1 MNKSQYIL
9 GNQVEFL
16 HFMRSRAP
24 MYHLSNIFFRD
35 LQYAVVEFL
44 KTKNIRIHHT
54 EGERLAREIAL
65 QLEKKNILK
74 KLNSTTWML
83 NYPEFS
89 LKKAG

>member
-44 KTKNIRIHHT
+44 KTKNGLIV
-54 EGERLAREIAL
+54 L
-65 QLEKKNILK
+65 NILD
-74 KLNSTTWML
+74 
-83 NYPEFS
+83 
-89 LKKAG
+89 